1 MADLTITATQVLP
14 GAGARYADGTAGAA
28 IVAGQAVYNSTSD
41 TMLLA
46 DADAGTPAA
55 ANVRGISLNAASIG
69 QPVRIQTE
77 GIIMLGAAAAPVKG
91 TIYVLSGTA
100 GGIAPSTDLAAADRV
115 TVIGVGGTTAGTLV
129 MPTGGPFSS
138 NVVV

>member
-14 GAGARYADGTAGAA
+14 STGARFADGTAGAA
-28 IVAGQAVYNSTSD
+28 ITAGQACYNSTSD
-41 TMLLA
+41 TMLPA

-55 ANVRGISLNAASIG
+55 ANVRGIALNGAAIG
-69 QPVRIQTE
+69 QPVRLQTE
-77 GIIMLGAAAAPVKG
+77 GIIILGAAAAPVKG
-91 TIYVLSGTA
+91 TIYVLSGGA
-100 GGIAPSTDLAAADRV
+100 GGICPAADLAAADRV

-129 MPTGGPFSS
+129 MDLFHS